1 MQDILSQEEIDLLIR
16 AASEPALDLDRD
28 SDEDLPMIPS
38 TISVGPTNFPRNTSE
53 HYIEFMNSFAALT
66 QVTCLPNS
74 ATEWM

>member
-28 SDEDLPMIPS
+28 SDEDLPMILYDFSRPNKFS
-38 TISVGPTNFPRNTSE
+38 KE
-53 HYIEFMNSFAALT
+53 HIRALHGIHEQFCRT
-66 QVTCLPNS
+66 YTGYMSANS